1 MEKTDLTQYAYS
13 KVSVSC
19 NSAIVI
25 VIFREKREFV
35 ACLVLV
41 LIIDLCGHNFNTNVW
56 PHNAIAENVSTF
68 ITIHTCVLW
77 NPENLF

>member
-1 MEKTDLTQYAYS
+1 MR

-41 LIIDLCGHNFNTNVW
+41 LIICGHNFNTNVW
-56 PHNAIAENVSTF
+56 PHNAIAKNVSTF